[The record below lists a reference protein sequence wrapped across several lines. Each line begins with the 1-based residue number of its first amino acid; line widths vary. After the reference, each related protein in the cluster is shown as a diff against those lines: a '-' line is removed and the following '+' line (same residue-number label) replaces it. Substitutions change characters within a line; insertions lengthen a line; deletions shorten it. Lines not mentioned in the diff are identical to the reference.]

1 MFSSLITLYIASLIS
16 PSMETLAQSSPM
28 NFNFPQE
35 VETYSIPIKNQQYIS
50 PIIDASSAIVED
62 LKTGDSL
69 FEKKA
74 HGRLQMASI
83 TKLMTLS
90 IALEENKLEDVVTV
104 SRNAVAIGGSMMGL
118 RNKEQISLQNLVY
131 GALIGSANDAAVA
144 LAEHNAETVT
154 KFVEKMNNK
163 AKLLGLVNTHFENP
177 VGLDN
182 SNNYSSAYDLAKLAR
197 YVYQNPIIKEAATIK
212 ELEVKSVDGK
222 YTHKLESTNELLGSY
237 LRIKGLKTGKTQGAG
252 ECLIAIAEN
261 DKGNEIITVILNSR
275 DRFKETKILVDWI
288 FRAYNW

>member
-1 MFSSLITLYIASLIS
+1 MFSSLITLYVASLINS
-16 PSMETLAQSSPM
+16 SMETLAQSSPM
-28 NFNFPQE
+28 NFNFPNS
-35 VETYSIPIKNQQYIS
+35 VENYSIPIKNQQYIS
-50 PIIDASSAIVED
+50 PIIDASSAISED
-62 LKTGDSL
+62 LKTGDLL
-69 FEKKA
+69 FEKRA
-74 HGRLQMASI
+74 HSRLQIASI

-90 IALEENKLEDVVTV
+90 IVLEENKLEDVVTV
-104 SRNAVAIGGSMMGL
+104 SRNASVVGGSMMGL

-163 AKLLGLVNTHFENP
+163 AKLLGLVNTRFENP

-182 SNNYSSAYDLAKLAR
+182 PNNYSSAFDLAKLAR
-197 YVYQNPIIKEAATIK
+197 YVYQNPIIKEASAIK
-212 ELEVKSVDGK
+212 ELEVKSADGR

-237 LRIKGLKTGKTQGAG
+237 LHIKGLKTGKTQGAG

-261 DKGNEIITVILNSR
+261 DKGNEIITVILNSH